1 MNTNKVNNI
10 NGIKI
15 GKNVFL
21 NDIYFDDV
29 KNLRFIYKN
38 GNKFYE
44 NKQAPSFEMGYV
56 LNKEQEE
63 ILFENIFEKEFLS
76 SYDRS
81 LNKIFKTFYPLENIN
96 KLSKLNTNYDQV
108 QSQSQTLDKEKWD
121 NFVLSYKKRM
131 LSTFLKAWIL
141 DLDYSHIEWYKWMRI
156 ENGYWNLGIQYGVA
170 QFLKD
175 RKEQVFEFVN
185 HDMQASSLKH
195 HNKIIF
201 CKNNSKKTYAPYSE
215 KMDLDLILRIL
226 NNQIGFKKDV
236 KDFLKE
242 NQNLDKS
249 IYKILDKNIIK
260 IFWLKEDDIKKINQ
274 VEAKVLQ
281 KPLEKTNLEKKKI
294 GFIKKS
300 TSQNKINDNL
310 NQSLVIKENNDNE
323 KILKIVSELI
333 KEKHKVILISDKNF
347 KSQEIT
353 AKKTIVN
360 LFNGEKD
367 KPNLVNVYYFNFNKI
382 SSEEVIKFEDFSKGG
397 FNLLNKDELI
407 KLNQEE
413 IKHTLI
419 EDGREEYKPISKIST
434 GTGMISSKIANEVY
448 HALKE
453 IKKERKNIDE
463 WIAKLLKIEKDE
475 LKKRL
480 SAEQVDAIALG
491 VSSLLK
497 NKGLII
503 ADETGFGKGRIL
515 AAISLIGLNMGKKVV
530 FFTEN
535 KQLFSDFYRDVLA
548 VNKKDAIPMVLN
560 QTGKVYD
567 PDGNLVV
574 DKLSTKKFKQMI
586 EEQKWMTE
594 LPFLITNYAQINKK
608 GFNPKVEF
616 LKALKPDWIILDEAH
631 NASGN
636 SNVNENL
643 KKLIDVS
650 EGVIFSSATYAK
662 TEEKLA
668 LYDKALPLNDIS
680 KNLIK
685 IALGSNNDEL
695 RETITKEMAKQGNF
709 IRREH
714 PPIELPEILFVEEDG
729 FKERFNAYCE
739 MWRKIFRLAEIK
751 EDMMGNVSAKAWL
764 ALGAVF
770 ARANREFAFLEKSK
784 GIIKEIETMIKRD
797 EKVVLVTEITFEA
810 ILRDLVEGD
819 ISLDGDEQGS
829 DEINLTSKKSK
840 KGDEVIFDESEDE
853 TEEGKEKIKK
863 PKKAVFEEKP
873 NWCWKWL
880 TLLEKMTDSQELEK
894 ELKLRQKDPE
904 FNYSHYQKIYPEF
917 IEYAKE
923 VETEIVK
930 NNYFGLSPLDEIRQA
945 LALKN
950 IKMTEL
956 SGRTYQC
963 YESKDEDGKPIWII
977 DNKLEKK
984 ERHEIVADFNKG
996 LNDVVLITR
1005 SGASGISLHAG
1016 EKFKD
1021 QRKRNLIELDIAT
1034 NSANRIQFLGRV
1046 RRKDQVCEP
1055 NFYTLLLNIL
1065 PDIRKI
1071 EVEKRKQ
1078 VKLSAHVGGR
1088 KENKILDWIS
1098 EEGDLIVEEWAK
1110 ENRNWAKKIGAF
1122 KTDDGF
1128 KRIDRALSRSLIL
1141 PDFVQKVLLKRI
1153 EYGIL
1158 AHTDYHFYQSI
1169 PLPLSQSVYRKFLW
1183 GNPLSKTETKF
1194 DNSILNLGNIT
1205 VNYRLWFLPQKDK
1218 KDHLINKL
1226 YEKDIF
1232 TGSFDKNKQ
1241 HILNEWFNIQDQ
1253 YGNLSDKNN
1262 SYHIAKMFL
1271 DKLEQGDLFVFD
1283 FKNHKKIGVVLDVL
1297 SPFMKENKN
1306 KQKEQEKDSK
1316 NPKDLL
1322 KEKINHFDENNQ
1334 DKKGVIEKLAA
1345 YSLNTITLKVLFEDD
1360 ENTVDIPLSFLLGI
1374 KPLNKKIDLKDF
1386 YRKDLTFYT
1395 LSIEGNP
1402 LLCSSWSKKMNIGKM
1417 ETIYDLNEGSKNIL
1431 LLKNIEKGWGNNTL
1445 QENPN
1450 FGRRIEDFDNLPC
1463 PFVNEDQIKDWLYQH
1478 VKNDCDEQSKDE
1490 KVLFNHPFERDAQ
1503 IGIRMVKESEKTFI
1517 EVGFLDRNIYK
1528 KYLNRFLL
1536 KSHFFI
1542 QERREEQGV
1551 TYVRYYAN
1559 KLYQVLSLMKD
1570 DGIFFYCDKN
1580 WFLKNISKYIPN
1592 T

>member
-1 MNTNKVNNI
+1 MNADKNM
-10 NGIKI
+10 KI

-21 NDIYFDDV
+21 NDIYFDEN

-38 GNKFYE
+38 GNKIYE
-44 NKQAPSFEMGYV
+44 NKQNPSFEMGYV
-56 LNKEQEE
+56 LNREQEE
-63 ILFENIFEKEFLS
+63 ILFENIFEKEFLI

-81 LNKIFKTFYPLENIN
+81 LNKIFKTFYDLELISNQN
-96 KLSKLNTNYDQV
+96 KENSFKDSKDSNN
-108 QSQSQTLDKEKWD
+108 KEKWD
-121 NFVLSYKKRM
+121 NFVSIYKKRM
-131 LSTFLKAWIL
+131 LSIFIKAWIL
-141 DLDYSHIEWYKWMRI
+141 NLDYSHIEWAKWMSI
-156 ENGYWNLGIQYGVA
+156 ENGYWNIGIQYGIA

-201 CKNNSKKTYAPYSE
+201 CKNSTKKTYAPYSE
-215 KMDLDLILRIL
+215 EMDLDLILRIL
-226 NNQIGFKKDV
+226 NNQLGFKKDT

-242 NQNLDKS
+242 DQILDKS
-249 IYKILDKNIIK
+249 IYKIVDKNIIK
-260 IFWLKEDDIKKINQ
+260 IFWLKENDIKEISNKSFKDNNDN
-274 VEAKVLQ
+274 
-281 KPLEKTNLEKKKI
+281 TDKKKI
-294 GFIKKS
+294 GFFK
-300 TSQNKINDNL
+300 KINTQDPNSIL
-310 NQSLVIKENNDNE
+310 KENHDNE

-333 KEKHKVILISDKNF
+333 KEKHKVILISDKNI
-347 KSQEIT
+347 KSQEIV

-360 LFNGEKD
+360 LFNGEKE
-367 KPNLVNVYYFNFNKI
+367 KPNLVNIYYFNFNKI
-382 SSEEVIKFEDFSKGG
+382 SSEEVVKFEDFSKGK
-397 FNLLNKDELI
+397 FNYLNKDELI

-413 IKHTLI
+413 IKQTLI
-419 EDGREEYKPISKIST
+419 EDGREEYKPVSKISD
-434 GTGMISSKIANEVY
+434 GTGMISSKISNEVY

-453 IKKERKNIDE
+453 IKKERKNLDE

-475 LKKRL
+475 LKNRL
-480 SAEQVDAIALG
+480 SAEQIDAIALG
-491 VSSLLK
+491 ISSLLK

-535 KQLFSDFYRDVLA
+535 KQLFSDFYRDILA
-548 VNKKDAIPMVLN
+548 VNKKDAIPMILN
-560 QTGKVYD
+560 QTGKIYD

-574 DKLSTKKFKQMI
+574 DKLSTKNFKKMI
-586 EEQKWMTE
+586 EEQKWTTN

-643 KKLIDVS
+643 KKLIDIS

-685 IALGSNNDEL
+685 IALGANNDEL

-714 PPIELPEILFVEEDG
+714 PPIELPEILFIEEDG
-729 FKERFNAYCE
+729 FKERFDAYCE
-739 MWRKIFRLAEIK
+739 MWRKIFKLAEIK
-751 EDMMGNVSAKAWL
+751 EDMMGNISAKAWL
-764 ALGAVF
+764 TLGAVF

-784 GIIKEIETMIKRD
+784 GIIKEIETIIKRN

-819 ISLDGDEQGS
+819 INLDIDERNN
-829 DEINLTSKKSK
+829 DEVNSNSKKSK
-840 KGDEVIFDESEDE
+840 KDDEIIFDESEDDN
-853 TEEGKEKIKK
+853 EEGKEKLKK
-863 PKKAVFEEKP
+863 SKKAIFEEKP
-873 NWCWKWL
+873 NWNWKWL

-894 ELKLRQKDPE
+894 ELKIRQKDPE
-904 FNYSHYQKIYPEF
+904 FNYSHYQKTYPEF
-917 IEYAKE
+917 MEYAKE
-923 VETEIVK
+923 VEEEIVK
-930 NNYFGLSPLDEIRQA
+930 NNYFGLSPLDEIKQN
-945 LALKN
+945 LLLKN

-963 YESKDEDGKPIWII
+963 YKSKDSEGKTIWII

-1141 PDFVQKVLLKRI
+1141 PDFIQKVLLKRI

-1169 PLPLSQSVYRKFLW
+1169 PLPLSQSVYKKFLW

-1205 VNYRLWFLPQKDK
+1205 INYRLWFLPQKDK
-1218 KDHLINKL
+1218 KDHLINKM

-1232 TGSFDKNKQ
+1232 TGSFDKNKN
-1241 HILNEWFNIQDQ
+1241 HILNEWFNIQEQ

-1262 SYHIAKMFL
+1262 SYYLAKTFL
-1271 DKLEQGDLFVFD
+1271 NKLEQGDLFIFD
-1283 FKNHKKIGVVLDVL
+1283 FKNHKKTGVVLDIS
-1297 SPFMKENKN
+1297 SPFMKENKAQN
-1306 KQKEQEKDSK
+1306 QGEEY
-1316 NPKDLL
+1316 DLL
-1322 KEKINHFDENNQ
+1322 KEKIIHFDKENK
-1334 DKKGVIEKLAA
+1334 DKKSIIEKLAA

-1360 ENTVDIPLSFLLGI
+1360 ENTVNIPLKLLLNI
-1374 KPLNKKIDLKDF
+1374 KLLNKKIDLKDF

-1395 LSIEGNP
+1395 LTIEGNP
-1402 LLCSSWSKKMNIGKM
+1402 LLCSLWSKKMNVGKM

-1431 LLKNIEKGWGNNTL
+1431 LLKNIENGWGKNTL

-1450 FGRRIEDFDNLPC
+1450 FGRKIEDFDKITC
-1463 PFVNEDQIKDWLYQH
+1463 PFANEDQIKDWLYQH
-1478 VKNDCDEQSKDE
+1478 IKNEWGNSEEE
-1490 KVLFNHPFERDAQ
+1490 KVLFNHPFEQDAE
-1503 IGIRMVKESEKTFI
+1503 IGIRMIKENGKTFL
-1517 EVGFLDRNIYK
+1517 EVGFLDRNVYK
-1528 KYLNRFLL
+1528 KYLSRFLL

-1542 QERREEQGV
+1542 QERKEINGI

-1570 DGIFFYCDKN
+1570 DGVFFYCDKN